1 MLLVKATMKITI
13 SDNND
18 MILSIKQYKTITK
31 NDNSKKEII
40 WKYSDICDIKVSVL
54 NQLNENRRLLE

>member
-1 MLLVKATMKITI
+1 
-13 SDNND
+13 

-40 WKYSDICDIKVSVL
+40 WKYSDICDIKISVL